1 MNTAN
6 SNTQTVATFYKT
18 NQPSWST
25 ATIST
30 GTYGCKDYRS
40 KEYKTKSGLM
50 KAMIAL
56 GYSTDKPYSGETW
69 NSSNKQYKVTF
80 DYN

>member
-1 MNTAN
+1 MK
-6 SNTQTVATFYKT
+6 NTQTASSFFNAEQKK
-18 NQPSWST
+18 WST
-25 ATIST
+25 ATTST

-50 KAMIAL
+50 KAMITL